1 MYAVNGIGNFF
12 ALKGWVGDA
21 QEIYRA
27 IIDNKPDFV
36 NAYVNL
42 GHIASVTGD
51 VAGAIMYFKKVLEKF
66 FDGRNE
72 EIELAI
78 VRLYF

>member
-1 MYAVNGIGNFF
+1 M
-12 ALKGWVGDA
+12 
-21 QEIYRA
+21 
-27 IIDNKPDFV
+27 